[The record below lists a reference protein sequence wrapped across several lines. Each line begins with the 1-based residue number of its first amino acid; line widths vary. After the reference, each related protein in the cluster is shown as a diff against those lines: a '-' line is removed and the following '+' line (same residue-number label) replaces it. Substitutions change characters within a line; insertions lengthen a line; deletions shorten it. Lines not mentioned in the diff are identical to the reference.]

1 MEGKM
6 SSSQPETAIYLS
18 DDQKTVRS
26 KIMKY
31 AFSGGQDTVEKH
43 RKLGGNPDV
52 DVSFQWLYSLF
63 EPDDGKI
70 RAIEQDYRSGKM
82 LSGELKG
89 ILVEKL
95 NHFLERHQEA
105 VGKAMEAVDGFKYSG
120 KLAKH
125 MWETTFE

>member
-1 MEGKM
+1 
-6 SSSQPETAIYLS
+6 
-18 DDQKTVRS
+18 
-26 KIMKY
+26 MKY

-43 RKLGGNPDV
+43 RRLGGNPDV

-82 LSGELKG
+82 LSGELKE

-95 NHFLERHQEA
+95 NLFLGKHQERA
-105 VGKAMEAVDGFKYSG
+105 GEAEETVDAFKHSG
-120 KLAKH
+120 KLAKQ